1 MICIYQKR
9 KQKSENNNQQIII
22 SDFLQKEWN

>member
-9 KQKSENNNQQIII
+9 KKKSENNNQQIII